1 MCDVGVCGGE
11 RLGYGWR
18 GAAEEEDS
26 AVNRVSERPAEDEL
40 APSNGLAS
48 VGEVRGAQW
57 ESSFGVAVDDL
68 VEEEVMHGDAFGCG
82 WLTVRA

>member
-1 MCDVGVCGGE
+1 MLFRSED
-11 RLGYGWR
+11 
-18 GAAEEEDS
+18 GAL
-26 AVNRVSERPAEDEL
+26 NRVRERSAEDEL

-57 ESSFGVAVDDL
+57 ESSFGVAVDDV

-82 WLTVRA
+82 CLTGRA